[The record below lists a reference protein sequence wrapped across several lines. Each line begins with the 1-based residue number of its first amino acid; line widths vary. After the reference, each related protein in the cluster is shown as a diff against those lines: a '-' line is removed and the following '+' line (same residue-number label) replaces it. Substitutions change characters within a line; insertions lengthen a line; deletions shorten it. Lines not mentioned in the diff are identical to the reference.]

1 VSGEARGSPGS
12 ARGGRAVTTSAAA
25 ATAGAGL
32 PPLAARL
39 LEAAGRHPA
48 LAALGDA
55 LLAAAAATPAPAIP
69 LRGTS
74 GSAGALA
81 LARLVR
87 EGAPPLAVIAPD
99 LDRAQAWREDL
110 EFLLGAGRVVH
121 LPPHDVVPWSTQ
133 VATAPVRDDRLDA
146 LLRLGDPDPPVA
158 VIPAQALARLVPGP
172 SALRPRAVR
181 LAPGATHDP
190 AALAQRLVLAG
201 YRAVAEVGESGEVSR
216 RGGILD
222 VFGAGMEHPVR
233 VEFDGDTIVSM
244 RRFDVST
251 QRSVEAVPEVRVAP
265 AREVLLDED
274 ASKRLAAVDRSGL
287 AESLEGRRIRDLVG
301 ECVYFEGIDWMA
313 PLLGIRLVSPLAHL
327 PAGAALWVDEPAAVE
342 RELAGALAEAERL
355 EPAAR
360 ERAPHLPPRD
370 ALFEDAAAAAA
381 AIARFPRV
389 EAAVVASE
397 RAGAAG
403 LAAGADF
410 AAAAPAPE
418 PLSLGARPQPSFGRK
433 LDMLRGELR
442 RLGGLG
448 YERVIVCDNRG
459 QAERLEE
466 LLGEDVAAV
475 AVGDVSAGFVLPLA
489 RLAVFTDHEIFAR
502 YRRRRARRGRAARA
516 AIRNVLTLEPGQH
529 VVRLD
534 HGIGVYRG
542 LKHITLDGQET
553 ECVQVDY
560 AQGDRLYVPIDQLG
574 LLDRY
579 SAEEGRVPGIARL
592 GGTAW
597 QRTKARTRKAIQE
610 MAQDLL
616 RLYAARKA
624 RPGRAFPADTPWQR
638 ELESSFPYEETP
650 DQLAAIGD
658 VTRDMESARPMDRL
672 ICGDVGYG
680 KTEVAIRAAFKA
692 VQDAAQVAVLVPTTV
707 LAQQHHVTFT
717 ERLADYPVRIEVLSR
732 FRSAREQKEVV
743 ERIGRGEV
751 DLVIGTH
758 RLLSKDVTF
767 QNLGLV
773 VIDEEQRFGVAQK
786 ERIRSLVE
794 TVDVLTLSAT
804 PIPRTLHMSLLGAR
818 DMSVM
823 MTPPRGRYPI
833 RTEIV
838 ESSQEVIRDALLR
851 EADRGGQS
859 FFVHNRVET
868 IDSMAHYIRSIV
880 PQLRLGVAHGQM
892 RDAELERVML
902 DFLERRTDV
911 LVSTLIIESGLD
923 IPTVNTM
930 LVNRADALGLAQ
942 IYQLRGRIGRSHHQA
957 FCYLLLP
964 LGRVPTEDA
973 EKRLRA
979 IAEHEELGS
988 GLQIAM
994 RDLEIRGAGN
1004 LLGPEQHGFM
1014 VTVGFDLYCRM
1025 VDEVVQELRGEAVEK
1040 RPEPAVSSDLPAYVP
1055 GEYIAD
1061 PDEKLD
1067 AYRRLA
1073 AVGQPSELEQLAA
1086 ELRDRFGP
1094 APREVEHLLA
1104 LKRLRLLGR
1113 DAGAERLRV
1122 GTDRIEVELHEAVK
1136 REQALRL
1143 VAATSAPIEFRGP
1156 GTRLLVV
1163 RKPRDPISVATN
1175 LLQVL
1180 GGSDSVPGSPLPAA
1194 PA

>member
-1 VSGEARGSPGS
+1 V
-12 ARGGRAVTTSAAA
+12 
-25 ATAGAGL
+25 L
-32 PPLAARL
+32 
-39 LEAAGRHPA
+39 
-48 LAALGDA
+48 
-55 LLAAAAATPAPAIP
+55 
-69 LRGTS
+69 
-74 GSAGALA
+74 
-81 LARLVR
+81 
-87 EGAPPLAVIAPD
+87 APD

-110 EFLLGAGRVVH
+110 EFLLGPERVVY
-121 LPPHDVVPWSTQ
+121 LPPHDVVPWSAQ
-133 VATAPVRDDRLDA
+133 VATGPVRDDRLEA

-158 VIPAQALARLVPGP
+158 VIPAQALARLVP
-172 SALRPRAVR
+172 
-181 LAPGATHDP
+181 APGALRTRAITLRPGSVHDP
-190 AALAQRLVLAG
+190 AALAKRLVLAG
-201 YRAVAEVGESGEVSR
+201 YRSVAEVGESGEVSR

-233 VEFDGDTIVSM
+233 IEFDGDSIVSM

-251 QRSVEAVPEVRVAP
+251 QRSIEPVPEVRVAP
-265 AREVLLDED
+265 AREILLDED
-274 ASKRLAAVDRSGL
+274 SARRLAAVDRAGL
-287 AESLEGRRIRDLVG
+287 PASLEGRRIRELVA

-313 PLLGIRLVSPLAHL
+313 PLVGIGLVSPLEHL
-327 PAGAALWVDEPAAVE
+327 PAGAALWVDEPGAVE
-342 RELAGALAEAERL
+342 RELAQTLEEAERL

-360 ERAPHLPPRD
+360 ERTPHLPPRA
-370 ALFEDAAAAAA
+370 ALFDTAEAARAR
-381 AIARFPRV
+381 IARLPRV
-389 EAAVVASE
+389 EAVVAA
-397 RAGAAG
+397 RGG
-403 LAAGADF
+403 GGDDR
-410 AAAAPAPE
+410 
-418 PLSLGARPQPSFGRK
+418 LSLAARPQPAFGRK
-433 LDMLRGELR
+433 LELLRGELR
-442 RLGGLG
+442 RLGGIG

-466 LLGEDVAAV
+466 LLGDDVASV
-475 AVGDVSAGFVLPLA
+475 AVGDVAAGFVLPSA

-502 YRRRRARRGRAARA
+502 YRRRRSRRGRAARVA
-516 AIRNVLTLEPGQH
+516 LRDLLTLEAGQY
-529 VVRLD
+529 VVHLD
-534 HGIGVYRG
+534 HGIGIYRG
-542 LKHITLDGQET
+542 LRHITLDGQET

-579 SAEEGRVPGIARL
+579 SAEEGRLPGISRL

-597 QRTKARTRKAIQE
+597 QRTKARTRRAIQD

-624 RPGRAFPADTPWQR
+624 RPGRAFPPDTAWQH

-658 VTRDMESARPMDRL
+658 VTRDLESPRPMDRL

-692 VQDAAQVAVLVPTTV
+692 VQDGAQVAVLVPTTV
-707 LAQQHHVTFT
+707 LAQQHYVTFT

-743 ERIGRGEV
+743 AKIGRGEV

-758 RLLSKDVTF
+758 RLLSKDVSF

-838 ESSQEVIRDALLR
+838 ESGKEIIRDALLR

-868 IDSMAHYIRSIV
+868 IDSMAHNIRTIV
-880 PQLRLGVAHGQM
+880 PQLRIGVAHGQM

-930 LVNRADALGLAQ
+930 LVNRSDALGLAQ
-942 IYQLRGRIGRSHHQA
+942 IYQLRGRVGRSHHQA
-957 FCYLLLP
+957 FCYLL
-964 LGRVPTEDA
+964 VPAGKVLSEDA

-1004 LLGPEQHGFM
+1004 LLGSEQHGFM

-1040 RPEPAVSSDLPAYVP
+1040 RPEPAVSSDLPAFVP

-1061 PDEKLD
+1061 SDEKLD

-1073 AVGQPSELEQLAA
+1073 AIGDTAELDVLAA
-1086 ELRDRFGP
+1086 EWRDRFGP
-1094 APREVEHLLA
+1094 VPLEVEHLLA
-1104 LKRLRLLGR
+1104 LKRLRLVGR

-1122 GTDRIEVELHEAVK
+1122 GTDRVEIELHEPVK
-1136 REQALRL
+1136 RDQALRL
-1143 VAATSAPIEFRGP
+1143 VAATATPIEFRGP
-1156 GTRLLVV
+1156 GTKLLVV
-1163 RKPRDPISVATN
+1163 RKPRDPISVTTN
-1175 LLQVL
+1175 LLRAL
-1180 GGSDSVPGSPLPAA
+1180 KGSDSVADSPLPAA